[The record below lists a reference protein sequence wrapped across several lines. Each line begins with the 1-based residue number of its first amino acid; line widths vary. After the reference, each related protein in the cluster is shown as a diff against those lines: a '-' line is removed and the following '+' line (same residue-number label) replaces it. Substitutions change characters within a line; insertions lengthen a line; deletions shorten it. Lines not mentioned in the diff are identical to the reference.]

1 MTVLR
6 TVRES
11 PSAIPENTAIMP
23 RWTLDFLVAAK
34 VLGGSTETEL
44 GAADIQGTF
53 LRLGIIFLNL
63 NV

>member
-11 PSAIPENTAIMP
+11 PSAI
-23 RWTLDFLVAAK
+23 FLVAAK

-53 LRLGIIFLNL
+53 LRLGIIAVLKCL
-63 NV
+63 MLHSSLRR